1 MREEVIGFTEEE
13 EIDWRLYLRDFRE
26 MIYPLWAE
34 HGFTLPEAFAAWRQE
49 IYLYELKQIRAA
61 LEDPDNGW
69 KG

>member
-1 MREEVIGFTEEE
+1 
-13 EIDWRLYLRDFRE
+13 

-49 IYLYELKQIRAA
+49 IYLYELKQIRTA